1 MSSIT
6 DILLMLFK
14 RNDTIGEYTVIS
26 PIKKGAYA
34 ETYRV
39 RDMHGAKRFLKLIC
53 TPELKH
59 WQTDNDGNII
69 EAEVAKYLSHSNL
82 CEYVGSGTLVIGGQK
97 YYYIVTEFVNNE
109 TLAESI
115 ERGREYS
122 VYEIKQIALAVL
134 SALKYLHSL
143 PRPLIHNEVTIQN
156 ILLNLKTDDLRDV
169 KLIDFGYSRYLDMPN
184 CKQSLDDLNIFYL
197 APERFAGVTCVQSD
211 LYAVG
216 VCLYLLIYRKLPW
229 FFDTGRCSND
239 EKITKISRR
248 RERQLEF
255 PDIDM
260 FELDE
265 QLINTIKKSL
275 QLDVHARFQS
285 ADEFMSALKGEL
297 KVENPDMMRQ
307 ARLNDD
313 GRKYTM
319 TSAKPSDG
327 EGFSAIAGMQE
338 LKELV
343 KIEVIDALNQ
353 KEEYERYG
361 VTIPNGML
369 LYGPPGCG
377 KTFFAK
383 QLAAEAGF
391 NFMIKKPS
399 DLQSKFINAT
409 QENIAEMFKEAEE
422 NAPTIIFLDEM
433 NELTPNRDNSN
444 VHQMH
449 LSAVNEL
456 LANMDRLGEKG
467 IFVIGATN
475 YPHLMDPAILRSGR
489 LDRKFYVAPPDFE
502 ARRAM
507 FEMLLKKRP
516 YDFGL
521 DYGKLARL
529 TENYVFSDLALII
542 NDASRK
548 AMIAKSKITMAILE
562 GTIAQTKPAL
572 SARDIEKYNRIKA
585 QMDGEKIENSRPRVG
600 F

>member
-1 MSSIT
+1 
-6 DILLMLFK
+6 MLFK
-14 RNDTIGEYTVIS
+14 RQDKIGSYSVIS

-39 RDMHGAKRFLKLIC
+39 KDAQGTKRFLKLIC
-53 TPELKH
+53 TPNLKH
-59 WQTDNDGNII
+59 WQTDETGNII
-69 EAEVAKYLSHSNL
+69 EVDVAKSLHHHNL
-82 CEYVGSGTLVIGGQK
+82 CEFIDAGTLVIGGQK
-97 YYYIVTEFVNNE
+97 YSYLVKEFVNNE

-122 VYEIKQIALAVL
+122 VYEIKQIGVAIL

-143 PRPLIHNEVTIQN
+143 PRPIIHNEVTIQN
-156 ILLNLKTDDLRDV
+156 IMLDLKTDDLKDV
-169 KLIDFGYSRYLDMPN
+169 KLIDFGYSRYLDQPN
-184 CKQSLDDLNIFYL
+184 CKQSLDDLNVFYL
-197 APERFAGVTCVQSD
+197 APERFAGVSCVQSD
-211 LYAVG
+211 LYSVG
-216 VCLYLLIYRKLPW
+216 VCLYLLIYGKLPW
-229 FFDTGRCSND
+229 FIDLGRCTNE
-239 EKITKISRR
+239 EKIEKVSRR
-248 RERQLEF
+248 RERPLDF

-265 QLINTIKKSL
+265 QLINTIKKAL
-275 QLDVHARFQS
+275 LPNVQDRFQS
-285 ADEFMSALKGEL
+285 ADEFILALDGTL
-297 KVENPDMMRQ
+297 RVENPDFSRQMRVGG
-307 ARLNDD
+307 DE
-313 GRKYTM
+313 KKKE
-319 TSAKPSDG
+319 TSTHKPSEG
-327 EGFSAIAGMQE
+327 EGFAAIAGMQE
-338 LKELV
+338 LKDLV
-343 KIEVIDALNQ
+343 KAEVIDAINQ
-353 KEEYERYG
+353 REEYERYG

-383 QLAAEAGF
+383 QLAAEVGF
-391 NFMIKKPS
+391 NFMVKKPS
-399 DLQSKFINAT
+399 DLQSRWVNAT
-409 QENIAEMFKEAEE
+409 QENIAAMFKEAGE

-433 NELTPNRDNSN
+433 NELTPNRDSGN

-489 LDRKFYVAPPDFE
+489 LDKKFYVAPPDYE
-502 ARRAM
+502 ARKAM

-521 DYGKLARL
+521 DYDKLAKL
-529 TENYVFSDLALII
+529 TENYVFSDLTLII

-548 AMIAKSKITMAILE
+548 ALMTKSKITMAILE
-562 GTIAQTKPAL
+562 DTIANTKSSL
-572 SARDIEKYNRIKA
+572 SARDIEKYNKIKT
-585 QMDGEKIENSRPRVG
+585 QMEGGEIEKPRPRVG

>member
-1 MSSIT
+1 
-6 DILLMLFK
+6 MLFK
-14 RNDTIGEYTVIS
+14 RQDKIGSYTVIS

-39 RDMHGAKRFLKLIC
+39 KDAQGTKRFLKLIC
-53 TPELKH
+53 TPNLKH
-59 WQTDNDGNII
+59 WQTDESGNII
-69 EAEVAKYLSHSNL
+69 EIDVAKELHHHNL
-82 CEYVGSGTLVIGGQK
+82 CDYVDSDFLIISGQK
-97 YYYIVTEFVNNE
+97 YSYLVNEFINNE

-122 VYEIKQIALAVL
+122 IYEIKLIISSILKAL
-134 SALKYLHSL
+134 SFLHNQAN
-143 PRPLIHNEVTIQN
+143 PIIHNEVTIQN
-156 ILLNLKTDDLRDV
+156 ILLDLKTDDLKDV
-169 KLIDFGYSRYLDMPN
+169 RLIDFGYARHLDMPN
-184 CKQSLDDLNIFYL
+184 CKPGLSDLNAFYL
-197 APERFAGVTCVQSD
+197 APERFAGVSCVQSD
-211 LYAVG
+211 LFSVG
-216 VCLYLLIYRKLPW
+216 VCLYTLIYDKLPW
-229 FFDTGRCSND
+229 FCDLGRCSD
-239 EKITKISRR
+239 GEKIEKLNRR
-248 RERQLEF
+248 RERQLDF

-265 QLINTIKKSL
+265 QLINTIKMSL
-275 QLDVHARFQS
+275 LLDVQDRFQS
-285 ADEFMSALKGEL
+285 ADEFLSALEGTTKIEDPYLNRQMRIGGDEKKGSSS
-297 KVENPDMMRQ
+297 PH
-307 ARLNDD
+307 
-313 GRKYTM
+313 
-319 TSAKPSDG
+319 KPAEG

-343 KIEVIDALNQ
+343 QTEVIDAINQ
-353 KEEYERYG
+353 REEYERYG

-383 QLAAEAGF
+383 QLAAEVGF
-391 NFMIKKPS
+391 NFMVKKPS
-399 DLQSKFINAT
+399 DLQSRWVNAT
-409 QENIAEMFKEAEE
+409 QENIAAMFKEAEE

-433 NELTPNRDNSN
+433 NELTPNRDSGN

-449 LSAVNEL
+449 LNAVNEL

-489 LDRKFYVAPPDFE
+489 LDKKFYVAPPDFE
-502 ARRAM
+502 ARKAM

-521 DYGKLARL
+521 DYDKLARL
-529 TENYVFSDLALII
+529 TENYVFSDLTLII

-548 AMIAKSKITMAILE
+548 ALVAKSKITMAILE
-562 GTIAQTKPAL
+562 ETIAAQRSSL
-572 SARDIEKYNRIKA
+572 SAQDIEKYNKIKA
-585 QMDGEKIENSRPRVG
+585 QMEGGEIEKPRPRVG

>member
-1 MSSIT
+1 
-6 DILLMLFK
+6 MLFK
-14 RNDTIGEYTVIS
+14 RQDKIGSYTVIS
-26 PIKKGAYA
+26 PIKKSAYA

-39 RDMHGAKRFLKLIC
+39 KDAQGTKRFLKLIC
-53 TPELKH
+53 TPNLKH
-59 WQTDNDGNII
+59 WQTDETGNII
-69 EAEVAKYLSHSNL
+69 EVDVAKSLHHHNL
-82 CEYVGSGTLVIGGQK
+82 CEFIDAGTLVIGGQK
-97 YYYIVTEFVNNE
+97 YSYLVKEFVNNE

-122 VYEIKQIALAVL
+122 IYEIKQIGTAIL

-143 PRPLIHNEVTIQN
+143 PRPIIHNEVTIQN
-156 ILLNLKTDDLRDV
+156 IMLDLKTDDLKDV
-169 KLIDFGYSRYLDMPN
+169 KLIDFGYSRYLDQPN
-184 CKQSLDDLNIFYL
+184 CKQSLDDLNVFYL
-197 APERFAGVTCVQSD
+197 APERFAGVSCVQSD
-211 LYAVG
+211 LYSVG
-216 VCLYLLIYRKLPW
+216 VCLYLLIYGKLPW
-229 FFDTGRCSND
+229 FIDLGRCTNE
-239 EKITKISRR
+239 EKVEKVSRR
-248 RERQLEF
+248 RECPLDT

-265 QLINTIKKSL
+265 QLINTIKKAL
-275 QLDVHARFQS
+275 LPNVQDRFQS
-285 ADEFMSALKGEL
+285 ADEFILALDGTL
-297 KVENPDMMRQ
+297 RVENPDFTRQMRVG
-307 ARLNDD
+307 ADE
-313 GRKYTM
+313 KKKESSTH
-319 TSAKPSDG
+319 KPAEG

-338 LKELV
+338 LKNLV
-343 KIEVIDALNQ
+343 KAEVIDAINQ
-353 KEEYERYG
+353 REEYERYG

-383 QLAAEAGF
+383 QLAAEVGF
-391 NFMIKKPS
+391 NFMVKKPS
-399 DLQSKFINAT
+399 DLQSRWVNAT
-409 QENIAEMFKEAEE
+409 QENIAAMFKEAEE

-433 NELTPNRDNSN
+433 NELTPNRDSGN

-489 LDRKFYVAPPDFE
+489 LDKKFYVAPPDYE
-502 ARRAM
+502 ARKAM

-521 DYGKLARL
+521 DYDKLAKL
-529 TENYVFSDLALII
+529 TENYVFSDLTLII

-548 AMIAKSKITMAILE
+548 ALMTKSKITMAILE
-562 GTIAQTKPAL
+562 DTIANTKSSL
-572 SARDIEKYNRIKA
+572 SARDIEKYNKIKT
-585 QMDGEKIENSRPRVG
+585 QMEGGEIEKPRPRVG

>member
-1 MSSIT
+1 
-6 DILLMLFK
+6 MLFK
-14 RNDTIGEYTVIS
+14 RQDKIGSYSVIS

-39 RDMHGAKRFLKLIC
+39 KDAQGTKRFLKLIC
-53 TPELKH
+53 TPNLKH
-59 WQTDNDGNII
+59 WQTDEAGNII
-69 EAEVAKYLSHSNL
+69 EVEVAKSLHHHNL
-82 CEYVGSGTLVIGGQK
+82 CGFVDTGSLIIGGQK
-97 YYYIVTEFVNNE
+97 YSYLVKEFVNNE
-109 TLAESI
+109 TLAESV

-122 VYEIKQIALAVL
+122 IYEIKQIATAIL

-143 PRPLIHNEVTIQN
+143 PRPVIHNEVTIQN
-156 ILLNLKTDDLRDV
+156 IILDLKTDDLKDV
-169 KLIDFGYSRYLDMPN
+169 RLIDFGYARYLDQPN
-184 CKQSLDDLNIFYL
+184 CKLILDDLNVFYL
-197 APERFAGVTCVQSD
+197 APERFAGVSCVQSD
-211 LYAVG
+211 LYSVG
-216 VCLYLLIYRKLPW
+216 VCLYLLIYGKLPW
-229 FFDTGRCSND
+229 FIDLGRCTNE
-239 EKITKISRR
+239 EKIEKVSRR
-248 RERQLEF
+248 RERPLDT

-265 QLINTIKKSL
+265 QLINTIKKAL
-275 QLDVHARFQS
+275 FPNVQDRFQS
-285 ADEFMSALKGEL
+285 ADEFILALDGTL
-297 KVENPDMMRQ
+297 RVENPDFTRQMRVGGDE
-307 ARLNDD
+307 N
-313 GRKYTM
+313 KKESSTH
-319 TSAKPSDG
+319 KPAEG

-338 LKELV
+338 LKDLV
-343 KIEVIDALNQ
+343 KAEVIDVINQ
-353 KEEYERYG
+353 REEYERYG

-383 QLAAEAGF
+383 QLAAEVGF
-391 NFMIKKPS
+391 NFMVKKPS
-399 DLQSKFINAT
+399 DLQSRWVNAT
-409 QENIAEMFKEAEE
+409 QENIAAMFKEAEE

-433 NELTPNRDNSN
+433 NELTPNRDSGN

-489 LDRKFYVAPPDFE
+489 LDKKFYVAPPDYE
-502 ARRAM
+502 ARKAM

-521 DYGKLARL
+521 DYDKLAKL
-529 TENYVFSDLALII
+529 TENYVFSDLTLII

-548 AMIAKSKITMAILE
+548 ALMTKSKITMAILE
-562 GTIAQTKPAL
+562 DKIANTKSSL
-572 SARDIEKYNRIKA
+572 SARDIEKYNKIKT
-585 QMDGEKIENSRPRVG
+585 QMEGGEIEKPRPRVG